1 MYMPKVSK
9 VNKIILLSLDY
20 LHMYKISYLAII
32 NSESHLS
39 QKPLA

>member
-20 LHMYKISYLAII
+20 LHMYKTSYLAI
-32 NSESHLS
+32 NSEGHLS